1 MASKYHVLT
10 TALAGS
16 LLASGPALAQDSQ
29 QDLQKQI
36 NALQAQLQ
44 AIQKQ
49 LAAQQAATRQVQA
62 EVRTVPGASV
72 ASVPPGSQVVTVAPD
87 GGVRVGAIT
96 VKMGGFIEAAGIFRS
111 RNETSD
117 VGSSFGSGLPFQDVP
132 SSHLTEFRGSAR
144 QSRLSLLMQGQWNE
158 YTNVAAYFEGDFLG
172 SGVSSKND
180 ESNSYVPRLR
190 QAYATVDNASGWHF
204 EAGQAWS
211 LATQFKDGLVPRDE
225 NIPLTI
231 DAQYVP
237 GFNWRRDPQVR
248 LTKTFSPAF
257 SMAFSLEGPAVDSF
271 GGGGNTG
278 LTELVTT
285 VPGLSSSGGTLN
297 SGACN
302 NVVVS
307 PGANGLSFPGSQG
320 TTTVNCFSY
329 DIPVAPD
336 MVLKAALDP
345 GWGHYELFGLGRFF
359 QTRSAFQ
366 EPPLPTAG
374 KNITGQTEP
383 ENNIAFGGGGGFS
396 VILPVVPK
404 WLDIQANGLGG
415 WGIGNYGSAQISDV
429 TTNQFGQP
437 VPIPMLQGMAGA
449 VAHPAPNWDVYFYGG
464 IEKAFDEVF
473 EDQHGNFFGYGVP
486 TVNNTGCNIENTVNT
501 GSSPPNLCNGV
512 TGLVWQLT
520 GGFWDKMYNGPAGTV
535 QWGLQY
541 SYTERELLQGIG
553 GSPHADENMVFL
565 SFRYYPF
572 TGHLPAPS
580 EPLKLGPEM

>member
-1 MASKYHVLT
+1 MASKYHVLAN
-10 TALAGS
+10 ALAGL

-117 VGSSFGSGLPFQDVP
+117 VGSSFGSGLPFSDVP
-132 SSHLTEFRGSAR
+132 SSHLTEFRGTAR

-158 YTNVAAYFEGDFLG
+158 YTNVSAYFEGDFLG
-172 SGVSSKND
+172 SGISSKND

-190 QAYATVDNASGWHF
+190 QAYATVDSASGWHF

-211 LATQFKDGLVPRDE
+211 LVTQFKDGLVPRDE

-248 LTKTFSPAF
+248 LTKTFSPGF
-257 SMAFSLEGPAVDSF
+257 SLAVSLEGPEVDSF
-271 GGGGNTG
+271 GGGGTTG

-302 NVVVS
+302 NVVVNA
-307 PGANGLSFPGSQG
+307 GTGVNASFPGTQG
-320 TTTVNCFSY
+320 VTTVNCFSY

-336 MVLKAALDP
+336 MVVKAALDP

-359 QTRSAFQ
+359 QTRSALQ
-366 EPPLPTAG
+366 LPALPAAAG
-374 KNITGQTEP
+374 TVTGQTKP
-383 ENNIAFGGGGGFS
+383 DNNITFGGGGGFS
-396 VILPVVPK
+396 FILPVVPK

-429 TTNQFGQP
+429 TTNQLGQP
-437 VPIPMLQGMAGA
+437 EPIPMLQGMVGA
-449 VAHPAPNWDVYFYGG
+449 VAHPAENWDVYFYGG
-464 IEKAFDEVF
+464 LEKAFADVF
-473 EDQHGNFFGYGVP
+473 NNDLGQEFGYGVP
-486 TVNNTGCNIENTVNT
+486 TANNTGCNVENTTNAAT
-501 GSSPPNLCNGV
+501 TATSGAKGTSANLCGGV

-520 GGFWDKMYNGPAGTV
+520 GGFWDRLYKGPAGTV
-535 QWGLQY
+535 TWGMQY
-541 SYTERELLQGIG
+541 SFTERELLQGIG
-553 GSPHADENMVFL
+553 GSPKADDNMVFL

-572 TGHLPAPS
+572 SH
-580 EPLKLGPEM
+580 